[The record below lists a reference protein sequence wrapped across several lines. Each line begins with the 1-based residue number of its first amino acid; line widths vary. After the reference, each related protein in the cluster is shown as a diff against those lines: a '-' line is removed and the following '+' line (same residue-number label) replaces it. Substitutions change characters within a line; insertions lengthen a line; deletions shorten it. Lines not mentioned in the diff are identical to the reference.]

1 MRLRNLWI
9 TSLIATLLWAA
20 FATSAVAVGHA
31 DAPLEVVVMILLM
44 SLAVYFAP
52 CFIALFRDHE
62 QKGPIIIICL
72 FTGWTGIGWLVALAW
87 SFSSQRRRR

>member
-9 TSLIATLLWAA
+9 TALIADLLWAA
-20 FATSAVAVGHA
+20 FATPAVAAEHA
-31 DAPLEVVVMILLM
+31 DTLPAGTGIILLV
-44 SLAVYFAP
+44 SLVVYFVP
-52 CFIALFRDHE
+52 CFIALVRDHD

-72 FTGWTGIGWLVALAW
+72 VPGWTGIGWLVALAW

>member
-9 TSLIATLLWAA
+9 TALIAALLWAA
-20 FATSAVAVGHA
+20 FATSAVAA
-31 DAPLEVVVMILLM
+31 DADVIMILLM

-52 CFIALFRDHE
+52 CFIALIRDHE
-62 QKGPIIIICL
+62 QQGPIIIICL